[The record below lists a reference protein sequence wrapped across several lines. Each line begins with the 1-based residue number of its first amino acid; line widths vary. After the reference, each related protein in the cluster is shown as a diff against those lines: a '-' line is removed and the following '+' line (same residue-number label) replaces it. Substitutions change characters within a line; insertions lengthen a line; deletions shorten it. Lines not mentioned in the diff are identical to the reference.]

1 MRKNCEVTNVYWHL
15 LLLVFRFFFAAC
27 SYNTG
32 NKNLQ
37 KETAASIDS
46 KIHDGVTTKEQI
58 RAMFGEPTGTS
69 IENGH
74 VTWTYTFNSIRL
86 SALDFVIP
94 VANSTDRSR
103 TLTVTFNGDV
113 VKSHSVSDSNA
124 KSNTGL

>member
-1 MRKNCEVTNVYWHL
+1 
-15 LLLVFRFFFAAC
+15 
-27 SYNTG
+27 
-32 NKNLQ
+32 
-37 KETAASIDS
+37 
-46 KIHDGVTTKEQI
+46 
-58 RAMFGEPTGTS
+58 MFGEPTGTS